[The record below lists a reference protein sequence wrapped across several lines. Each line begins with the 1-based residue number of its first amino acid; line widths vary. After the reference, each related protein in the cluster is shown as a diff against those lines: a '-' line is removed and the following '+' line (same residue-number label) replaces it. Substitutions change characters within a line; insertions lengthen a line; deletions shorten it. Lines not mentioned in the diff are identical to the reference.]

1 MSVLPGSGYNRIIK
15 YYYEFIYNN
24 MEWTGPRT
32 TSKER
37 KSQKSVGENDE
48 LINKQF

>member
-24 MEWTGPRT
+24 MEWTGLDWT
-32 TSKER
+32 
-37 KSQKSVGENDE
+37 VDDE
-48 LINKQF
+48 